1 MIKKL
6 LIIAIV
12 AILFIN
18 CQEFLD
24 KENQTSKDDY
34 YLEVQKMMVENVRS
48 SLELFQKYSDAL
60 DKFKENM
67 PHALRN
73 LQQYGDCTDCISPR
87 KLDCPCSKNSQ
98 CCSKSC
104 LNNKCAVA

>member
-48 SLELFQKYSDAL
+48 SLELF
-60 DKFKENM
+60 
-67 PHALRN
+67 
-73 LQQYGDCTDCISPR
+73 
-87 KLDCPCSKNSQ
+87 
-98 CCSKSC
+98 
-104 LNNKCAVA
+104 